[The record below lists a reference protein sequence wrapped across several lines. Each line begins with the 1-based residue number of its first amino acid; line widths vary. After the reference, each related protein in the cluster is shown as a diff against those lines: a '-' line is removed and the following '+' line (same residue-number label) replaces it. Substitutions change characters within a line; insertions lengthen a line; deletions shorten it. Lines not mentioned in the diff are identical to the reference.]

1 MTSHPEAASINSRRF
16 AWASVAMLWVTNTLV
31 FVILFL
37 ASRYVVVGE
46 IRNHAMGVALAA
58 AAALNPDDLAQIHT
72 LQDQTSEAFLRVQQ
86 QLDHAV
92 RFNPDVR
99 YIYTM
104 RRSTV
109 PFSAG
114 TAYEYIVDQPA
125 RDRNRNGVLDEDERS
140 EPPGQPYDASGFP
153 AMVDAWDRPIAD
165 AELSSDPPYP
175 DLLSG
180 YAPVRGPD
188 GQTVAI
194 VGVDITASTVQQKLK
209 SLKLMMAALWL
220 IMGLLGQ
227 MVVYLYHGQR
237 ESQERTR
244 LRNAELAAQNE
255 LLRRVLLTPPAT
267 TDSEE
272 VDPEV
277 VLDRYDI
284 LVAMKG
290 SGDFRSFDLDHDRL
304 GFILA
309 GPDSHPLGS
318 VLSRVALDL
327 LEERLTASAEGPLP
341 VLPYVDATR
350 PAEALALVLRLLES
364 AQPERRAEAMMY
376 GVLDFTAERLTYAAI
391 GCPSP
396 VRKSTAGEVVILPG
410 RPDMNGLVEGSITFQ
425 SSDMILV
432 AGPGAET
439 NDEWSN
445 QLKALL
451 PQAPPAYSPAWFKTL
466 PLRPT
471 VLFIIR

>member
-1 MTSHPEAASINSRRF
+1 
-16 AWASVAMLWVTNTLV
+16 MLWVTNTLV

-46 IRNHAMGVALAA
+46 IRHHAMGVALAA
-58 AAALNPDDLAQIHT
+58 SSALNPDDLAQIHT
-72 LQDQTSEAFLRVQQ
+72 LPDQTTEAFLRVQQ
-86 QLDHAV
+86 QLDQAV
-92 RFNPDVR
+92 RFNPDIR

-125 RDRNRNGVLDEDERS
+125 RDRNRNGVLEEDERS

-209 SLKLMMAALWL
+209 SLKLMMAALWV
-220 IMGLLGQ
+220 IMGALGQ

-237 ESQERTR
+237 ESRERTR

-255 LLRRVLLTPPAT
+255 LLRRAVLAPSAASEPPA
-267 TDSEE
+267 S
-272 VDPEV
+272 DPVV

-290 SGDFRSFDLDHDRL
+290 AGDFRSFDLDHDRL

-309 GPDSHPLGS
+309 GPDGHPVGS
-318 VLSRVALDL
+318 ALQRIALDL
-327 LEERLTASAEGPLP
+327 LEERLTASTEGPLP

-350 PAEALALVLRLLES
+350 PAHALDQVLRLLKPTL
-364 AQPERRAEAMMY
+364 PEGGAAALLY

-391 GCPSP
+391 GCPPP
-396 VRKSTAGEVVILPG
+396 VRKSTVGEAVILPG
-410 RPDMNGLVEGSITFQ
+410 RVDANGVTEGSIAFQ
-425 SSDMILV
+425 SSDLILV
-432 AGPGAET
+432 AGPGPE
-439 NDEWSN
+439 EHEVWSN
-445 QLKALL
+445 QAKALL
-451 PQAPPAYSPAWFKTL
+451 RQAPTVYSPAWFNTL
-466 PLRPT
+466 PQRPT
-471 VLFIIR
+471 AFFQIR